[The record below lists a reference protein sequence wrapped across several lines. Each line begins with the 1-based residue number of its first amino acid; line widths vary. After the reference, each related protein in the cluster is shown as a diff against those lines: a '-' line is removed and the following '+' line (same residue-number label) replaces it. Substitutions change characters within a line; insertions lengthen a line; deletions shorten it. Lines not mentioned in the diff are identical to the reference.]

1 MNTAAKHCSKCGEY
15 KSLDDFYKRKK
26 SVDGLN
32 GMCIDCVKKWKNDNK
47 DKIRN
52 AEYLSRYGISL
63 IEYEEMLRVQ
73 NNRCATCGKHE
84 TEVHRKILHVDHCH
98 ETEKVR
104 GLLCRNCNVALGF
117 VQDSEDTLTEMILY
131 LRKFNEQV

>member
-1 MNTAAKHCSKCGEY
+1 MINSGKHCSKCGEY
-15 KSLDDFYKRKK
+15 KSLNDFYKRKK

-32 GMCIDCVKKWKNDNK
+32 GMCIACVKQWKNENK

-52 AEYLSRYGISL
+52 CEYLSRYGITLS
-63 IEYEEMLRVQ
+63 EYEEMLRSQ
-73 NNRCATCGKHE
+73 DNRCATCNKHQ

-98 ETEKVR
+98 ETGQVR
-104 GLLCRNCNVALGF
+104 GLLCRSCNVALGF
-117 VQDSEDTLTEMILY
+117 VEDSEDTLTEMILY